1 MNIEWLIFV
10 KLKVERIINDKD
22 YVKFWITHLY
32 LWLYVSNKDL
42 PNKVKNGLKCAKD
55 KRRQKADISIID
67 ITAYDRTPRY
77 TNLHQ
82 SQQNVKRDIDY
93 WLNYCSFSRKK
104 WSKTKDMNE
113 NVLSEKVQNGSESA
127 EEKPEHTTNFSVID
141 ITANDR
147 TPHYISMP
155 SLLIVPSIEYR
166 MFLQHT
172 CTQSMFIRNT
182 YLRNTTWNNNELLKK

>member
-1 MNIEWLIFV
+1 M
-10 KLKVERIINDKD
+10 
-22 YVKFWITHLY
+22 KF
-32 LWLYVSNKDL
+32 
-42 PNKVKNGLKCAKD
+42 AKD

-82 SQQNVKRDIDY
+82 SRQNVKRDIDY
-93 WLNYCSFSRKK
+93 WLNKTFSRKNL
-104 WSKTKDMNE
+104 SKTKDMNE
-113 NVLSEKVQNGSESA
+113 KVLSEKVQNGLESA
-127 EEKPEHTTNFSVID
+127 EEKRTTNFSVID

-166 MFLQHT
+166 IFLQQT

-182 YLRNTTWNNNELLKK
+182 YLRNTT

>member
-1 MNIEWLIFV
+1 M
-10 KLKVERIINDKD
+10 
-22 YVKFWITHLY
+22 KF
-32 LWLYVSNKDL
+32 
-42 PNKVKNGLKCAKD
+42 AKD

-93 WLNYCSFSRKK
+93 WLNRTFSRKSL
-104 WSKTKDMNE
+104 SKTKDMNE
-113 NVLSEKVQNGSESA
+113 KVLSEKVQNGLESA
-127 EEKPEHTTNFSVID
+127 EEKPRRTTTFSVID

-147 TPHYISMP
+147 TPHYISIP

-166 MFLQHT
+166 IFLQQT

-182 YLRNTTWNNNELLKK
+182 YLRNTT